1 VTATKTQQDYQGM
14 RVFVLDEAVQSG
26 LRVRPPI
33 RIWEVEW
40 DGGAAEPIT
49 TDHVIKIS
57 SKNSHVET
65 KIPHGDPKDPE
76 WRFLTRARV
85 EDAVSTLASQ
95 TT

>member
-1 VTATKTQQDYQGM
+1 MPTKAQQDFQGM

-33 RIWEVEW
+33 RIWEVQW
-40 DGGAAEPIT
+40 DGGAAEVVA

>member
-1 VTATKTQQDYQGM
+1 MPSKEQQDFQGM
-14 RVFVLDEAVQSG
+14 CVFVLDEAVQSG

-33 RIWEVEW
+33 RIRDVEW
-40 DGGAAEPIT
+40 DGGSSEAIT
-49 TDHVIKIS
+49 SDHIVKIS
-57 SKNSHVET
+57 SKNSHVEA

-85 EDAVSTLASQ
+85 DDAVTVLASQ